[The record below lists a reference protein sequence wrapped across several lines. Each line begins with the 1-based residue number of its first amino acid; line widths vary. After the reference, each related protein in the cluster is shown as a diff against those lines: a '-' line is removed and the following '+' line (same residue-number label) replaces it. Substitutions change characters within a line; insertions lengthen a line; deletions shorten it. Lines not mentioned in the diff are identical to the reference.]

1 MLKIKSVTA
10 KNFLSIGAVTQSVV
24 LDQNQI
30 TLVLGTNLDLGGE
43 DTGNRN
49 GVGKSVL
56 ANIVSYALYGQALT
70 NIRKENLINKTNGKA
85 MFVTIEFE
93 TNGINYKIERGR
105 KPNVLRL
112 YANNKKIKD
121 DQDQGEDESQGDTRE
136 TQKSIEQILEMS
148 HTMFKHLV
156 MLNTYTEPFLSMK
169 AADQREVIEQLLGL
183 TQLSEK
189 AESLKIINK
198 AIKDE
203 IQAEQYKI
211 EGIKRAN
218 DNVQKSIDSLT
229 IKSTAWE
236 NKKEQEIESLGV
248 AVVELEQ
255 VDIDQELELHNQ
267 LKTWR
272 DNQTKINNL
281 ERQRATL
288 KSAAV
293 QAEKNV
299 NKYTREL
306 EQLGSR
312 SCPACQQELQDHK
325 HQEMSDT
332 AISHLEEACVYLD
345 KTNAE
350 LESIVKSIEDIGDQ
364 PVMPV
369 TFYSTESQALA
380 HKNNLENL
388 EKELTVKIQESNPYD
403 EQIQELK
410 TSAIQELDWSTIN
423 ALTRS
428 QEHHEFLLKL
438 LTNKDSFIRKKIID
452 QNLNYLNKRLSYYIN
467 QLGLPHAVVFQN
479 DLTVEITQFGQELD
493 FHNLSRGEMNRLIL
507 SLSFAFRDVWE
518 SLYQTVNLLF
528 IDELIDAGLDLAGVE
543 NTLMVLKKMAKER
556 QKNVYLISH
565 KEELI
570 GKVNTVLRVVKSG
583 GFTSYLNNGG
593 DEEQQYHVHT

>member
-70 NIRKENLINKTNGKA
+70 NIRKENLINKTNGKG
-85 MFVTIEFE
+85 MCVTIEFE

-112 YANNKKIKD
+112 YANDKKIKD

-183 TQLSEK
+183 TLLSEK
-189 AESLKIINK
+189 AESLKAINK

-203 IQAEQYKI
+203 IQSEQYKI
-211 EGIKRAN
+211 EGVKRAN
-218 DNVQKSIDSLT
+218 DNVQKSIDGLVV
-229 IKSTAWE
+229 KSQSWE
-236 NKKEQEIESLGV
+236 VRKQKDIESLGV
-248 AVVELEQ
+248 AMVELEQ
-255 VDIDQELELHNQ
+255 VDINQELVLHNQ
-267 LKTWR
+267 LTTWK
-272 DNQTKINNL
+272 DNQSKIDNL
-281 ERQRATL
+281 NKQHSTL
-288 KSAAV
+288 KSALV
-293 QAEKNV
+293 QAEKNL

-306 EQLGSR
+306 EQLGNK

-325 HQEMSDT
+325 HEEMSSAAAGNLED
-332 AISHLEEACVYLD
+332 AYDYFQKISAQLKQITDEIAGIG
-345 KTNAE
+345 E
-350 LESIVKSIEDIGDQ
+350 LHNRPQ
-364 PVMPV
+364 
-369 TFYSTESQALA
+369 TFYSTESEALS
-380 HKNNLENL
+380 HKNNLDNL
-388 EKELTVKIQESNPYD
+388 EKELTSKIQENNPYD
-403 EQIQELK
+403 EQIEDLK
-410 TSAIQELDWSTIN
+410 RSAIQELDWSTIN
-423 ALTRS
+423 QLTRS
-428 QEHHEFLLKL
+428 QDHHEFLLKL

-543 NTLMVLKKMAKER
+543 NTLTVLKKMSKER
-556 QKNVYLISH
+556 QKNIYLISH

-583 GFTSYLNNGG
+583 GFTAYLNN
-593 DEEQQYHVHT
+593 DEEPNQYYHG

>member
-70 NIRKENLINKTNGKA
+70 NIRKENLINKTNGKG
-85 MFVTIEFE
+85 MCVTIEFE

-112 YANNKKIKD
+112 YANDKKIKD

-183 TQLSEK
+183 TLLSEK
-189 AESLKIINK
+189 AESLKAINK

-203 IQAEQYKI
+203 IQSEQYKI
-211 EGIKRAN
+211 EGVKRAN
-218 DNVQKSIDSLT
+218 DNVQKSIDGLVV
-229 IKSTAWE
+229 KSQSWE
-236 NKKEQEIESLGV
+236 VRKQKDIESLGV
-248 AVVELEQ
+248 AMVELEQ
-255 VDIDQELELHNQ
+255 VDINQELVLHNQ
-267 LKTWR
+267 LTTWK
-272 DNQTKINNL
+272 DNQSKIDNL
-281 ERQRATL
+281 NKQHSTL
-288 KSAAV
+288 KSALV
-293 QAEKNV
+293 QAEKNL

-306 EQLGSR
+306 EQLGNK

-325 HQEMSDT
+325 HEEMSS
-332 AISHLEEACVYLD
+332 AAAGNLEDAYDYFQKMSAQLKQITDEIAGIG
-345 KTNAE
+345 E
-350 LESIVKSIEDIGDQ
+350 LHNRPQ
-364 PVMPV
+364 
-369 TFYSTESQALA
+369 TFYSTESEALS
-380 HKNNLENL
+380 HKNNLDNL
-388 EKELTVKIQESNPYD
+388 EKELTSKIQENNPYD
-403 EQIQELK
+403 EQIEDLK
-410 TSAIQELDWSTIN
+410 RSAIQELDWSTIN
-423 ALTRS
+423 QLTRS
-428 QEHHEFLLKL
+428 QDHHEFLLKL

-452 QNLNYLNKRLSYYIN
+452 QNLTYLNKRLSYYIN

-543 NTLMVLKKMAKER
+543 NTLTVLKKMSKER
-556 QKNVYLISH
+556 QKNIYLISH

-583 GFTSYLNNGG
+583 GFTAYLNN
-593 DEEQQYHVHT
+593 DEEPNQYYHG

>member
-85 MFVTIEFE
+85 MVVTIEFE

-105 KPNVLRL
+105 KPNILRL
-112 YANNKKIKD
+112 YANDKKIKD

-183 TQLSEK
+183 TLLSEK
-189 AESLKIINK
+189 AESLKIIIK

-203 IQAEQYKI
+203 IQSEQYKI

-218 DNVQKSIDSLT
+218 DNVQKSIDSLN

-236 NKKEQEIESLGV
+236 NKKQREIEDLGV
-248 AVVELEQ
+248 AMVELEQ
-255 VDIDQELELHNQ
+255 VNINQELELHQQ
-267 LKTWR
+267 LKTWE
-272 DNQTKINNL
+272 DNQTKLRNL
-281 ERQRATL
+281 SKQRATL
-288 KSAAV
+288 ASALS

-299 NKYTREL
+299 SKYTREL
-306 EQLGSR
+306 EQLANK
-312 SCPACQQELQDHK
+312 SCPACDQELHDHK
-325 HQEMSDT
+325 HGEMT
-332 AISHLEEACVYLD
+332 ELAVGHLEEACTYLD
-345 KTNAE
+345 KTTADLALIDNNIQE
-350 LESIVKSIEDIGDQ
+350 IGDQ
-364 PVMPV
+364 PNKPT
-369 TFYSTESQALA
+369 TFYNTESQALA
-380 HKNNLENL
+380 HKNNLDNL
-388 EKELTVKIQESNPYD
+388 EKELTAKIQENNPYD
-403 EQIQELK
+403 EQVEELK
-410 TSAIQELDWSTIN
+410 HSAIQELDWSTIN
-423 ALTRS
+423 NLSRS
-428 QEHHEFLLKL
+428 QEHHDFLLKL

-452 QNLNYLNKRLSYYIN
+452 QNLNYLNKRLSYYIS
-467 QLGLPHAVVFQN
+467 QLGLPHSVVFQN

-543 NTLMVLKKMAKER
+543 NTLSVLRKMSKER

-583 GFTSYLNNGG
+583 GFTAYLNN
-593 DEEQQYHVHT
+593 EEEHLNYGN

>member
-1 MLKIKSVTA
+1 MLKIKSITA

-85 MFVTIEFE
+85 MVVTIEFE

-105 KPNVLRL
+105 KPNILRL
-112 YANNKKIKD
+112 YANDKKIKD

-183 TQLSEK
+183 TLLSEK
-189 AESLKIINK
+189 AESLKIIIK

-203 IQAEQYKI
+203 IQSEQYKI

-218 DNVQKSIDSLT
+218 DNVQKSIDSLN

-236 NKKEQEIESLGV
+236 NKKQREIEDLGV
-248 AVVELEQ
+248 AMVELEQ
-255 VDIDQELELHNQ
+255 VNINQELELHQQ
-267 LKTWR
+267 LKTWE
-272 DNQTKINNL
+272 DNQTKLRNL
-281 ERQRATL
+281 SKQRATL
-288 KSAAV
+288 ASALS

-299 NKYTREL
+299 SKYTREL
-306 EQLGSR
+306 EQLANK
-312 SCPACQQELQDHK
+312 SCPACDQELHDHK
-325 HQEMSDT
+325 HGEMT
-332 AISHLEEACVYLD
+332 ELAVGHLEEACTYLD
-345 KTNAE
+345 KTTADLALIDNNIQE
-350 LESIVKSIEDIGDQ
+350 IGDQ
-364 PVMPV
+364 PNKPT
-369 TFYSTESQALA
+369 TFYNTESQALA
-380 HKNNLENL
+380 HKNNLDNL
-388 EKELTVKIQESNPYD
+388 EKELTAKIQENNPYD
-403 EQIQELK
+403 GQVEELK
-410 TSAIQELDWSTIN
+410 HSAIQELDWSTIN
-423 ALTRS
+423 NLSRS
-428 QEHHEFLLKL
+428 QEHHDFLLKL

-452 QNLNYLNKRLSYYIN
+452 QNLNYLNKRLSYYIS
-467 QLGLPHAVVFQN
+467 QLGLPHSVVFQN

-543 NTLMVLKKMAKER
+543 NTLSVLRKMSKER

-583 GFTSYLNNGG
+583 GFTAYLNN
-593 DEEQQYHVHT
+593 EEEHLNYGN

>member
-1 MLKIKSVTA
+1 
-10 KNFLSIGAVTQSVV
+10 
-24 LDQNQI
+24 
-30 TLVLGTNLDLGGE
+30 
-43 DTGNRN
+43 
-49 GVGKSVL
+49 
-56 ANIVSYALYGQALT
+56 
-70 NIRKENLINKTNGKA
+70 

-93 TNGINYKIERGR
+93 TNGITYKIERGR

-112 YANNKKIKD
+112 YANDKKIKD

-183 TQLSEK
+183 TLLSEK
-189 AESLKIINK
+189 AESLKVIIK

-203 IQAEQYKI
+203 IQSEQYKI

-218 DNVQKSIDSLT
+218 DNVQKSIDSLN
-229 IKSTAWE
+229 IKSAAWE
-236 NKKEQEIESLGV
+236 TKKQRDIEDLGS
-248 AVVELEQ
+248 AMVELEQ
-255 VDIDQELELHNQ
+255 VDIDQELELHSQ
-267 LKTWR
+267 LKSWK
-272 DNQTKINNL
+272 DDQTKISNL
-281 ERQRATL
+281 TKQRATIQ
-288 KSAAV
+288 SAIT

-299 NKYTREL
+299 SKYTREL
-306 EQLGSR
+306 EQLGDK
-312 SCPACQQELQDHK
+312 SCPACQQALQDHK
-325 HQEMSDT
+325 HEEMSAT
-332 AISHLEEACVYLD
+332 AIGNLEDACAYLD
-345 KTNAE
+345 KTNSE
-350 LESIVKSIEDIGDQ
+350 LETIIKSIEDIGSQ
-364 PVMPV
+364 PAMPT

-380 HKNNLENL
+380 HKNNLANL
-388 EKELTVKIQESNPYD
+388 EKELTAKIEENNPYD
-403 EQIQELK
+403 EQVEELK
-410 TSAIQELDWSTIN
+410 NSAIQELDWSIIN
-423 ALTRS
+423 HLTRS
-428 QEHHEFLLKL
+428 QEHHDFLLKL

-452 QNLNYLNKRLSYYIN
+452 QNLNYLNKRLSYYIT
-467 QLGLPHAVVFQN
+467 QLGLPHSVVFQN

-507 SLSFAFRDVWE
+507 SLSFSFRDVWE

-543 NTLMVLKKMAKER
+543 NTLAVLKKMSKER

-583 GFTSYLNNGG
+583 GFTAYLNN
-593 DEEQQYHVHT
+593 EEDHLNYGN